1 MKKRAFRKRIKDR
14 RGFSLAE
21 VVVGLTVVVMVSAA
35 ALNVIMASIQMEAK
49 YLNETTALCACES
62 VVACVRFSDDAQDLA
77 YALADLTEGGAQGE
91 GVIAQ
96 EVDGKTVYEL
106 KQNTVRIS
114 VVFDYENFDTFEIT
128 AVKQN
133 GETIHQV
140 TYEKN

>member
-1 MKKRAFRKRIKDR
+1 MKKRPFRKRIKDR

-35 ALNVIMASIQMEAK
+35 ALNVIIASIQMEAK

-62 VVACVRFSDDAQDLA
+62 VVACVRFSEDADELRD
-77 YALADLTEGGAQGE
+77 ALIEMADTKASAMLTETSIE
-91 GVIAQ
+91 F
-96 EVDGKTVYEL
+96 
-106 KQNTVRIS
+106 KQNTVRVS
-114 VVFDYENFDTFEIT
+114 VVFDVLFTKFDIT
-128 AVKQN
+128 AKTLS